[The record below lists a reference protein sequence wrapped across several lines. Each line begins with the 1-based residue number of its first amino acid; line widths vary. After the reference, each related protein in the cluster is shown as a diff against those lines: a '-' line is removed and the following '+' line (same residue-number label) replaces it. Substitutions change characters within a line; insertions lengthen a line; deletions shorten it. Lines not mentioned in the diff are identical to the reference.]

1 MIFVE
6 TCRQT

>member
-6 TCRQT
+6 TRC

>member
-6 TCRQT
+6 TTT